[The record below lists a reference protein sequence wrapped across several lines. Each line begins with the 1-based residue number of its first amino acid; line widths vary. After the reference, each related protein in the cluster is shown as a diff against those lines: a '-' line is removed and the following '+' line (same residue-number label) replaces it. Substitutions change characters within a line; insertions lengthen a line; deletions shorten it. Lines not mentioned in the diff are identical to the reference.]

1 MMYKNI
7 SIAMFWAQW
16 AALASGLLA
25 AFELTPHSPF
35 VGIILYLLLKEG
47 SELTMALH
55 LAYLGDDDGTNS
67 Y

>member
-1 MMYKNI
+1 MRNL

-16 AALASGLLA
+16 ASLCSALVA
-25 AFELTPHSPF
+25 AFELTTVSPF
-35 VGIILYLLLKEG
+35 VGLVLYFLFKEG

-55 LAYLGDDDGTNS
+55 LALIGEDDGSDN